1 MAFADES
8 ALATRAE
15 LRSNSNAPEGRGSRS
30 QEPDSSAKGRVGRCL
45 GDGAEAEPVP
55 AVDYRPLCRAIAGGS
70 LPALRAAIGDAPA
83 AARHWKPIVDA
94 AFAGRA
100 DLVEALLGAG
110 ADPNVVSGTGSRH
123 TPLTRLTQHHATI
136 AKHDGHLTALDALLA
151 GGADANL
158 AAGPHRFEPIA
169 YAAMGAAQGMVD
181 RLRATRIG
189 THLAAVLLD
198 RRRLR
203 RALGSSQRANEVDP
217 RGRTPLHYVAAS
229 GLWRSRG
236 EESAIACAAALLD
249 AGAHID
255 GAETIDEGDGAVFA
269 ATALWRALS
278 WQRNYALAEYLLE
291 RGASPAP
298 AVFAATYQ
306 GVDAGCDLLDRYGAD
321 WEQRFKGRTPL
332 MDLMYF
338 KRPAGSRWLLARGVD
353 VNAADEDGRTA
364 LHFAAQRGVG
374 ADTVQRLLD
383 AGADPRCQDAA
394 GRTPR
399 DYAVAQK
406 RAKLTAL
413 LAQTVP
419 ERAALPRGQASRL
432 RRT

>member
-1 MAFADES
+1 MA
-8 ALATRAE
+8 
-15 LRSNSNAPEGRGSRS
+15 
-30 QEPDSSAKGRVGRCL
+30 
-45 GDGAEAEPVP
+45 

-70 LPALRAAIGDAPA
+70 LPALRCAIGDAPA

-94 AFAGRA
+94 AFAGRG
-100 DLVEALLGAG
+100 DFIEALIEAG

-158 AAGPHRFEPIA
+158 AAGPHQFEPIA
-169 YAAMGAAQGMVD
+169 YAAMGAAQGMIE

-189 THLAAVLLD
+189 IHLAAILLD
-198 RRRLR
+198 RRRLGQ
-203 RALGSSQRANEVDP
+203 ALRSAQRANEVDQ
-217 RGRTPLHYVAAS
+217 RGRAPLHYVAAS
-229 GLWRSRG
+229 GLWRSGDEDSAAG
-236 EESAIACAAALLD
+236 EKNAIACAAALLE
-249 AGAHID
+249 AGADID
-255 GAETIDEGDGAVFA
+255 RAEAIDEGDGEVFA
-269 ATALWRALS
+269 ATPLWRALS

-353 VNAADEDGRTA
+353 VNAADDDGRTA
-364 LHFAAQRGVG
+364 LHFAAQRGIG
-374 ADTVQRLLD
+374 ADTVRRLLD
-383 AGADPRCQDAA
+383 AGADRRRQDAV
-394 GRTPR
+394 GHTPR
-399 DYAVAQK
+399 DYAAAAK
-406 RAKLTAL
+406 RPKLVAL
-413 LAQTVP
+413 LA
-419 ERAALPRGQASRL
+419 
-432 RRT
+432 